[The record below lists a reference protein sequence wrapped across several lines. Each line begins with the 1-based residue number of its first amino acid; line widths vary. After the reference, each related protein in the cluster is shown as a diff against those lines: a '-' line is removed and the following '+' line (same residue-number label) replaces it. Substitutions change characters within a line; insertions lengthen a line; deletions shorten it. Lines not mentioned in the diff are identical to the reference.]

1 MCNLILCTTLSPPR
15 ALLSVRESRIIV
27 INVEKY
33 LSPKVCLAK
42 KFHFIC
48 LIVIVIG
55 KDYFPSFRCFYHYVL
70 LENTIAT
77 TTNPTYF
84 AL

>member
-42 KFHFIC
+42 KKSLYLFDCNCNRKGLFS
-48 LIVIVIG
+48 LISL
-55 KDYFPSFRCFYHYVL
+55 FLPLR
-70 LENTIAT
+70 T
-77 TTNPTYF
+77 TRKYYC
-84 AL
+84 